1 MAIFMPAFQIL
12 GGINS
17 ILFYAP
23 VLFQS
28 MGFGSNASLLS
39 SVLTGGVLCGS
50 TVISIVLVDK
60 VGRRKL
66 LITGGIQMIICQVH
80 IYIYIHSSFLSC
92 QKINDKNNR
101 SEVMVL
107 CIVWISPYYGSIF
120 MFLKCKQ
127 SI

>member
-80 IYIYIHSSFLSC
+80 IYIL
-92 QKINDKNNR
+92 
-101 SEVMVL
+101 
-107 CIVWISPYYGSIF
+107 
-120 MFLKCKQ
+120 
-127 SI
+127 

>member
-1 MAIFMPAFQIL
+1 MATFMPAFQIL

-23 VLFQS
+23 VLFKS
-28 MGFGSNASLLS
+28 IGFGSNASLLS

-80 IYIYIHSSFLSC
+80 IYIL
-92 QKINDKNNR
+92 
-101 SEVMVL
+101 
-107 CIVWISPYYGSIF
+107 
-120 MFLKCKQ
+120 
-127 SI
+127 